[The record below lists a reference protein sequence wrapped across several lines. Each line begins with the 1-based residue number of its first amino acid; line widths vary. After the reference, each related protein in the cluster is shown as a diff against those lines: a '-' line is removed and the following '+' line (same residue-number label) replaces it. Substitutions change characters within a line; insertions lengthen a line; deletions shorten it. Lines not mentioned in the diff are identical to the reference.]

1 MNDSQPFPWFTVF
14 GVEIEYAIVD
24 DDTLDVRPLAGALLQ
39 DAAGEPTEDHDD
51 GEIGW
56 SNELAAHQ
64 IELKNTQPVPTLDGV
79 AASFQQSL
87 DRLNALLAERSARLL
102 PTGMHP
108 WMVPRREAR
117 LWHGPSS
124 PVYHTYDHLFDC
136 RRHGWTNLQAT
147 HLNLPFASEAEFAT
161 LLAAVRVALPLIP
174 ALAASSPFVEGAATG
189 LLDNRLDVYRTNSR
203 AVPALAGEV
212 IPEPVFEPAAY
223 RDEILGRIDAELA
236 AVAGAQALIGH
247 EWANA
252 RGAIARFDRDAL
264 EVRLIDVQECPRAD
278 IAICALLVDLV
289 RALCDGAPA
298 ALEALRAYP
307 SAPLVDLLQRTTR
320 AGPRAALTDPAYA
333 RLFAAP
339 SAVKDAGELWAW
351 AYEQLFRGG
360 DEHREA
366 LEAILQAPLAARIL
380 EATGPKPARE
390 DLEPVY
396 RELSNCLAHDLVFR
410 P

>member
-1 MNDSQPFPWFTVF
+1 MNDPQAFPWFTVF

-24 DDTLDVRPLAGALLQ
+24 DDTLDVRPLAGAVLQ
-39 DAAGEPTEDHDD
+39 DAAGEPSEDHDD

-64 IELKNTQPVPTLDGV
+64 IELKNVQPAPRLDGV
-79 AASFQQSL
+79 ARAFQESL
-87 DRLNALLAERSARLL
+87 DRLNALLAERSARLM

-124 PVYHTYDHLFDC
+124 PIYHAYDHLFDC

-161 LLAAVRVALPLIP
+161 LLAAVRVVLPLVP
-174 ALAASSPFVEGAATG
+174 SLAASSPFVEGAATG

-203 AVPALAGEV
+203 AVPAMAGEV
-212 IPEPVFEPAAY
+212 IPEPIFEPRAY
-223 RDEILGRIDAELA
+223 RAEVLGRIDAELA
-236 AVAGAQALIGH
+236 ALAGTEALVGH
-247 EWANA
+247 EWTNA
-252 RGAIARFDRDAL
+252 RGAIARFERDAI

-278 IAICALLVDLV
+278 IAICALLVDLL
-289 RALCDGAPA
+289 RALCDGSPA
-298 ALEALRAYP
+298 QLAALRAYP
-307 SAPLVDLLQRTTR
+307 SAPLVELLAGATR
-320 AGPRAALTDPAYA
+320 SGPRATLVDPAYA
-333 RLFAAP
+333 RLLGAP
-339 SAVKDAGELWAW
+339 GAVKDAGELWAW
-351 AYEQLFRGG
+351 AYEQLFRGA

-380 EATGPKPARE
+380 QAAGPKPARE
-390 DLEPVY
+390 DLEAVY
-396 RELSNCLAHDLVFR
+396 RELSNCLAHDLLFR